1 MPPQGVVLADVSDD
15 FVAPEPEADDVDEVV
30 DEPESPFDA
39 EPEDVDD
46 AVDDVELEVDLPRLS
61 VL

>member
-15 FVAPEPEADDVDEVV
+15 FVVPEPESDDVGEVV